1 MPPRRGTAV
10 IAFDEGG
17 LGERPGRA
25 VDAGRAR
32 RIARGVYTTDT
43 STPLD
48 RVVRDNLWTIVA
60 HLVPDAVIVDR
71 SAGPTLLEG
80 NTLFV
85 ASADRTRDVELPGLR
100 VAVRPG
106 HAAFEDDMPWT
117 AGLRKSSVPRAL
129 AENLAPS
136 RARAGRVGRTLTD
149 DELATWVAQLAQQY
163 PPERLN
169 RIRDRARELA
179 DVVGTAG
186 RFGVLDEMIATAL
199 GTAPAPRRGG
209 LLGALSAGRA
219 WDTSR
224 LARFAQLAD
233 DLSSGTLD
241 PSPARLDIAATAALR
256 EQPFFEAYFSN
267 FIEGTEF
274 TLEEAVHL
282 VYDGQVPA
290 ARPAD
295 AHDVTSTYELI
306 SDADDARDAP
316 ATVGDFIAQLKRRH
330 ARVMAARPEKRPGE
344 FKEEANRFGSYQ
356 FVEPALVEA
365 TLEKGFALRNQITLP
380 FARAV
385 FMMFLVSEV
394 HPFDDGNGRVA
405 RLAMNT
411 ELSVAAQQRILVP
424 IIIRNDYLNGL
435 RRLSREGD
443 ARLLVRVLTGA
454 WRWSSQ
460 VDFSSLE
467 AARVWLD
474 RTNAVVDAADAER
487 EGKHLLLP
495 ADLSA

>member
-1 MPPRRGTAV
+1 MRPRRLAPIV
-10 IAFDEGG
+10 AFDAAD

-32 RIARGVYTTDT
+32 RIARGVYTTDM
-43 STPLD
+43 STPIE

-85 ASADRTRDVELPGLR
+85 VSQDRARDVELPGLR
-100 VAVRPG
+100 VAVRSG
-106 HAAFEDDMPWT
+106 HLAFHDDMPWA
-117 AGLRKSSVPRAL
+117 AGMRRSSVPRSL
-129 AENLAPS
+129 AENLALS
-136 RARAGRVGRTLTD
+136 RARAGRIARTLSD

-169 RIRDRARELA
+169 RIRDRARDLA
-179 DVVGTAG
+179 DIVGTAE
-186 RFGVLDEMIATAL
+186 RFAVLDQMIATAL
-199 GTAPAPRRGG
+199 GTARSPRPGG
-209 LLGALSAGRA
+209 LLSALATGQA
-219 WDTSR
+219 WDTVR
-224 LARFAQLAD
+224 LARFAELAD
-233 DLSSGTLD
+233 ELASGTLD
-241 PSPARLDIAATAALR
+241 PTPSRLDIATSATIR

-274 TLEEAVHL
+274 TLDEAVHL

-306 SDADDARDAP
+306 SDLTEARAAP
-316 ATVGDFIAQLKRRH
+316 STAQDFLAQLKRRH

-344 FKEEANRFGSYQ
+344 FKDDANRFGSYQ
-356 FVEPALVEA
+356 FVEPDLVEA
-365 TLEKGFALRNQITLP
+365 TLVKGFALRDQMTLP

-405 RLAMNT
+405 RLAMNA
-411 ELSVAAQQRILVP
+411 ELSVASQQRILVP
-424 IIIRNDYLNGL
+424 IIIRNDYLAGL

-443 ARLLVRVLTGA
+443 ARLLVRVLAGA

-467 AARVWLD
+467 AARAWLG
-474 RTNAVVDAADAER
+474 RTNALIDATDAER
-487 EGKHLLLP
+487 EGKHLLMP
-495 ADLSA
+495 ADLAA